1 LLLVQHMT
9 KTERHIK
16 KRNRFSII
24 FPILTIIGIGIFAVL
39 TSFYEKTWS
48 YNWNGISEQIRDS
61 VKVAE
66 NGGISSGWIG
76 IAPHKPKQYD
86 RRLWIMNNATESEL
100 IKLTDYPNETVKTIA
115 YEGLLRKPEFKNKV
129 DLMLKAIKDTEYSIF
144 YRTGCEGMNM
154 NISEYLVDLVLLID
168 DKGLLGKTN
177 RYNLPQNDIDK
188 ILNEYKKVPSLWK

>member
-1 LLLVQHMT
+1 MR

-16 KRNRFSII
+16 KKNRFPII
-24 FPILTIIGIGIFAVL
+24 LPILTIIGIGIFAVL

-48 YNWNGISEQIRDS
+48 YNWNGINEQIRDS

-66 NGGISSGWIG
+66 NNGISSGWVG
-76 IAPHKPKQYD
+76 IAPRRPKQYD
-86 RRLWIMNNATESEL
+86 RRFWIMNNATESEL
-100 IKLTDYPNETVKTIA
+100 IKLTDYPNGTIKTIA
-115 YEGLLRKPEFKNKV
+115 YEGLLRKPEFENKV

-177 RYNLPQNDIDK
+177 RYNLPQNDIDV

>member
-1 LLLVQHMT
+1 MR
-9 KTERHIK
+9 KTELHTK
-16 KRNRFSII
+16 KRNRFSMI

-39 TSFYEKTWS
+39 TSFYERTWS
-48 YNWNGISEQIRDS
+48 YNWNGISEQVRDS
-61 VKVAE
+61 IKVAE
-66 NGGISSGWIG
+66 NGGISNGWVG
-76 IAPHKPKQYD
+76 IAPRKPKQYN
-86 RRLWIMNNATESEL
+86 RRFWIMNNATESEL
-100 IKLTDYPNETVKTIA
+100 IKLTDYPNGTIKTIA
-115 YEGLLRKPEFKNKV
+115 YEGLLRKPEFDNKV

-144 YRTGCEGMNM
+144 YRMGCEGLNM